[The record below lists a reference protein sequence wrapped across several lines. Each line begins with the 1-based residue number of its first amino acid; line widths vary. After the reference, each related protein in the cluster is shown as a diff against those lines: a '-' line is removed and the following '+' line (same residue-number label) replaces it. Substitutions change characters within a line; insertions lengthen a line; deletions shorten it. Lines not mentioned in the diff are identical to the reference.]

1 MQIWNILAENGLQ
14 CKCGCVLPHSKN
26 SVTCC
31 ILLCFFFVWILQIS
45 QRVCHHLS
53 FIRKFSVVLI
63 LVSTVGPFP
72 DNVVDVVCRLQKF
85 G

>member
-1 MQIWNILAENGLQ
+1 MVSSVNVVVSYLTVKI
-14 CKCGCVLPHSKN
+14 VLP
-26 SVTCC
+26 VVFYYV
-31 ILLCFFFVWILQIS
+31 FFFVWILQIS